1 MSCINKSRTSN
12 TPMARHQITEI
23 FDFKSPLQATGEES
37 SKGSNERCECRH
49 GENMELHRFN
59 KQGLSENGLHPE
71 RKLVF
76 LLEEDRVRHTF
87 ETSECI
93 RAKVLKSRV
102 VRLAT
107 RSLLC
112 LRGGYYR
119 ECE

>member
-1 MSCINKSRTSN
+1 MSYVDESRTSN
-12 TPMARHQITEI
+12 TPMTRHQITEI

-59 KQGLSENGLHPE
+59 KQGLSENGLHPK

-76 LLEEDRVRHTF
+76 LLEEDRVGHTF
-87 ETSECI
+87 ETSKCI
-93 RAKVLKSRV
+93 RAKVLKSRAV
-102 VRLAT
+102 QLVT

-112 LRGGYYR
+112 LRGGYCR